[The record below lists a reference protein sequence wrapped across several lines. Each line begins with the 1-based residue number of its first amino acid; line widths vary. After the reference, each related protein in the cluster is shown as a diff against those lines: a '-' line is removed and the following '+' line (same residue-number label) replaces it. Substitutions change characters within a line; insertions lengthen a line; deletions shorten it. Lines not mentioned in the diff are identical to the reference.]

1 MSATLPGMAT
11 RAGRFTFV
19 AAIGALMIAASGCS
33 SSGISTPGSPDADA
47 AGLFPH
53 SFDHARLLRASAAKT
68 TRQDYTF
75 DLAGMPHRATYL
87 VVNCA
92 EGMISVDIGPGANGE
107 SCHGKPT
114 GLATYCGG
122 FPPSVVVEVSNA
134 QDGPWGAAMYTAPPG
149 NDC

>member
-1 MSATLPGMAT
+1 MPATLPGMGT

-19 AAIGALMIAASGCS
+19 AVIGAILLAAGGCS
-33 SSGISTPGSPDADA
+33 SSRTSTPGSPDAGP

-53 SFDHARLLRASAAKT
+53 SFDHVRLLRASAAT
-68 TRQDYTF
+68 TARRDYTF
-75 DLAGMPHRATYL
+75 NLSGMPHQPTYL

-92 EGMISVDIGPGANGE
+92 EGKISVDIGPGANGE
-107 SCHGKPT
+107 ACHGRPT

-122 FPPSVVVEVSNA
+122 FPPSVVVEISA
-134 QDGPWGAAMYTAPPG
+134 TQDGRWGAAMYTAPPG